1 MAFCVYTEWSLC
13 FLADWRF
20 CWRAESFSI
29 GEVRISFTDLTSPS
43 RVFSRILV
51 GMDPLS
57 NFLKKKARAHKY
69 RSKLTANEIHQ
80 IVLRH
85 VPRLRSIQVL
95 NFGPKTEWPEVTD
108 EYHEEADRIVQDLR
122 TDLQSEFRKKIK
134 CPPGT
139 TVEQGIN
146 DYLRSL

>member
-1 MAFCVYTEWSLC
+1 
-13 FLADWRF
+13 
-20 CWRAESFSI
+20 
-29 GEVRISFTDLTSPS
+29 
-43 RVFSRILV
+43 
-51 GMDPLS
+51 MDPLS

-80 IVLRH
+80 IVLNH

-95 NFGPKTEWPEVTD
+95 NFGPKTKWPEVTD
-108 EYHEEADRIVQDLR
+108 EYHEETERIVQDLR

-134 CPPGT
+134 FPPGT
-139 TVEQGIN
+139 TADQGLT